1 MGNVL
6 KAAVAYS
13 LEYSLRMGSFRGNLK
28 KRKRKPPLRRSTC
41 RLAYKC

>member
-28 KRKRKPPLRRSTC
+28 KRKRKPPCAGQLVD
-41 RLAYKC
+41 YKC